1 MISYTPYA
9 FWPDTFM
16 CPVSEI
22 DQYRESRGSFEIVYV
37 YEYDDKNQPYKWLT
51 QFQYNKLN
59 VE

>member
-1 MISYTPYA
+1 
-9 FWPDTFM
+9 M

-22 DQYRESRGSFEIVYV
+22 DQYRESRGGFEIVYV
-37 YEYDDKNQPYKWLT
+37 YEYDDKGQPYRWLT